1 MEKTLKQLQSAII
14 SNNVNN
20 DLFKDFDNDYYNQK
34 RAQIEIEV
42 KGLALDLLKQ
52 LSHVPYV
59 LNKEQSD
66 VVVDGVHRDLSS
78 LNIPGL

>member
-1 MEKTLKQLQSAII
+1 MEKTLKLLKATIVA
-14 SNNVNN
+14 NDVNT

-34 RAQIEIEV
+34 KAQIEILL
-42 KGLALDLLKQ
+42 KALALDLLKQ

-59 LNKEQSD
+59 LNKEQTD
-66 VVVDGVHRDLSS
+66 VVVDGVHRDLSG

>member
-34 RAQIEIEV
+34 KAQIEILL
-42 KGLALDLLKQ
+42 KGLALELLKE

>member
-1 MEKTLKQLQSAII
+1 MEKTFFILKECI
-14 SNNVNN
+14 SSYQVNES
-20 DLFKDFDNDYYNQK
+20 LFKHFDDDYYK
-34 RAQIEIEV
+34 EKKAEIEIEL
-42 KGLALDLLKQ
+42 KGLALELLKE

-66 VVVDGVHRDLSS
+66 VVVDGVHRDLSG

>member
-34 RAQIEIEV
+34 KAQIEILL
-42 KGLALDLLKQ
+42 KGLALELLKM
-52 LSHVPYV
+52 
-59 LNKEQSD
+59 
-66 VVVDGVHRDLSS
+66 
-78 LNIPGL
+78 

>member
-34 RAQIEIEV
+34 RAQIEILL
-42 KGLALDLLKQ
+42 KGLALELLKE

>member
-34 RAQIEIEV
+34 KAQIEIE
-42 KGLALDLLKQ
+42 LKQ
-52 LSHVPYV
+52 LAIQLLSELKHVPTLTEHV
-59 LNKEQSD
+59 DMQTVAENLNK
-66 VVVDGVHRDLSS
+66 DLNA
-78 LNIPGL
+78 LNN

>member
-1 MEKTLKQLQSAII
+1 MEKTLRLLKATIVA
-14 SNNVNN
+14 NDVNN
-20 DLFKDFDNDYYNQK
+20 ALFKDSDKDYYNEK
-34 RAQIEIEV
+34 KAEIEIEV

-59 LNKEQSD
+59 LNKEQTD
-66 VVVDGVHRDLSS
+66 VVVDGVHRDLSG

>member
-1 MEKTLKQLQSAII
+1 MEKTLRLLKFTII
-14 SNNVNN
+14 TNDVNN
-20 DLFKDFDNDYYNQK
+20 DLFKGFDDDYYNEK
-34 RAQIEIEV
+34 KAQIEIEL

-66 VVVDGVHRDLSS
+66 VVAENLNKDLNA
-78 LNIPGL
+78 LNN

>member
-34 RAQIEIEV
+34 KAQIEILL
-42 KGLALDLLKQ
+42 KALALDLLKQ

-59 LNKEQSD
+59 LNKEQTD
-66 VVVDGVHRDLSS
+66 VVVDGVHRDLSG

>member
-34 RAQIEIEV
+34 KAQIEIEL

-59 LNKEQSD
+59 LNKEQTD
-66 VVVDGVHRDLSS
+66 VVVDGVHRDLSG

>member
-34 RAQIEIEV
+34 KAQIEIEL
-42 KGLALDLLKQ
+42 KGLALELLKE

-66 VVVDGVHRDLSS
+66 VVVDGVHRDLSG